1 VLNGAGAK
9 QIRFLLWGIVLLS
22 LLPALILTTRR
33 VRSEESKITVT
44 LVIDEPALSEQAE
57 YLGTTSLELASRYQA
72 LGLNGIALYEE
83 TIESLAAKGKVAVMF
98 GHEARAL
105 ALARGEAAPPIPAD
119 STLVTPLEPGSL
131 EHLIAKNTPLAKEVS
146 LAGRSWYLYPGVS
159 ANLRPAGP
167 DRAAVE
173 RWEEAGFDIAYRPRN
188 YPNLLDIGQDFPI
201 EAHYL
206 IHTGLQVAG
215 HPNSLNELISS
226 SQTYLTGIIEG
237 TDQDGLRQIS
247 SKVPTTR
254 LLSFNQD
261 YINRRLY
268 PNDLIDKFLLAVNE
282 RGIRILYLRP
292 YTEEQLGDMIA
303 NTELLIGGLR
313 EALEQEGYRVGP
325 LGTLEIDYRTNA
337 WLRSLSAVGILAA
350 LALLASMFPAG
361 WGPLVATAVLALS
374 FAAGGL
380 DWNALA
386 LTAALTFP
394 VIGYGLLPHRLTSL
408 GAATMI
414 SLAGATLL
422 TAVGSDREALLAISP
437 FAGVAATLVV
447 PPALFLFH
455 LALRQKVLAQWIR
468 DLWGYP
474 IRLGDIVLVTF
485 TLVALA
491 VVFLRRGNFPVIGV
505 SQVELAVRDWL
516 SAIFFRPRFKE
527 MLGHPLAILGLTNAG
542 WPTWFKGLLLTGGV
556 VAQASILNSFS
567 HYHTPLLVSLQRTL
581 FALALGSV
589 IGLLL
594 VPLSRI
600 ALRLIKR
607 WLAGPSPS
615 TTP

>member
-1 VLNGAGAK
+1 MLTDIDAK
-9 QIRFLLWGIVLLS
+9 RIRFLLWIIIFLS
-22 LLPALILTTRR
+22 LLPASVLTTRR
-33 VRSEESKITVT
+33 VRAEENSITVT
-44 LVIDEPALSEQAE
+44 LIMDEPALSEQAE
-57 YLGTTSLELASRYQA
+57 YLGTSSFELATRYQA

-119 STLVTPLEPGSL
+119 STLVTPLEAGSL
-131 EHLIAKNTPLAKEVS
+131 DNLIAKNTPIAKEIT
-146 LAGRSWYLYPGVS
+146 LAGRSWHMYPGIS

-167 DRAAVE
+167 DRGAIE
-173 RWEEAGFDIAYRPRN
+173 RYKEAGFDIAYRPRN
-188 YPNLLDIGQDFPI
+188 YPNLLNIGQDFPT

-215 HPNSLNELISS
+215 HPNALNELISA
-226 SQTYLTGIIEG
+226 SQGYLTGIIEG
-237 TDQDGLRQIS
+237 TDQDGLEHIS
-247 SKVPTTR
+247 TRVPTTR

-261 YINRRLY
+261 YINRRLQ
-268 PNDLIDKFLLAVNE
+268 PSDLVDKFLLAVNE

-303 NTELLIGGLR
+303 NTEQLIISLTN
-313 EALEQEGYRVGP
+313 ALKREGYRVGP
-325 LGTLEIDYRTNA
+325 LGTLEIDYRTNS
-337 WLRSLSAVGILAA
+337 WLRSLSAVGIFAA

-361 WGPLVATAVLALS
+361 WGALVAASVLALGLV
-374 FAAGGL
+374 AGGF

-408 GAATMI
+408 GLATLI
-414 SLAGATLL
+414 SLIGAILL

-437 FAGVAATLVV
+437 FSGVAATLVV
-447 PPALFLFH
+447 PPALFIFY
-455 LALRQKVLAQWIR
+455 LALRHKTLALWIR

-474 IRLGDIVLVTF
+474 IRLGDVVLVAIVLI
-485 TLVALA
+485 ALA
-491 VVFLRRGNFPVIGV
+491 VVFLRRGNFPIIGV
-505 SQVELAVRDWL
+505 SQVELAIRDWL

-527 MLGHPLAILGLTNAG
+527 LLGHPLAVLGLTDAT

-567 HYHTPLLVSLQRTL
+567 HTTTHPYWYHCSAPSSLW
-581 FALALGSV
+581 
-589 IGLLL
+589 
-594 VPLSRI
+594 LSDSSSGCCWYR
-600 ALRLIKR
+600 
-607 WLAGPSPS
+607 
-615 TTP
+615 